1 MAPLTWTS
9 KPQPTA
15 AMAQKKIHH
24 ANCGCLVKT
33 SRAVTCL
40 SKSFAL
46 LVVSSVASD
55 SADSMCSWA
64 VGFFS
69 TRSSMAAEK
78 GELDTERK
86 SSGLGE
92 GVFTVLMIQSNGLV
106 VANPMGK
113 MDRLYIANIT
123 MHISAHSSVKSDL
136 DLPML
141 GHPRPSVCATWTS
154 LVM

>member
-1 MAPLTWTS
+1 
-9 KPQPTA
+9 
-15 AMAQKKIHH
+15 
-24 ANCGCLVKT
+24 
-33 SRAVTCL
+33 
-40 SKSFAL
+40 
-46 LVVSSVASD
+46 VASD

-69 TRSSMAAEK
+69 TRSSMVAEE
-78 GELDTERK
+78 GELDIERK
-86 SSGLGE
+86 RSGLGE
-92 GVFTVLMIQSNGLV
+92 GVLMIQSNGLI

-113 MDRLYIANIT
+113 IDRLYIT
-123 MHISAHSSVKSDL
+123 THIPVHLSVVSDL

>member
-33 SRAVTCL
+33 SRTVTCL

-46 LVVSSVASD
+46 LVVSSVVSD

-69 TRSSMAAEK
+69 TRSSMVAEK

-92 GVFTVLMIQSNGLV
+92 GVFTALMIQSNGLV

-113 MDRLYIANIT
+113 ISRLYIT
-123 MHISAHSSVKSDL
+123 THIPVHLSVKSDL